1 MSKQHP
7 KATPQREIGPLGKLK
22 PEADWYEGRDNLQEV
37 VDARL
42 SSLQAL
48 LLTEDRIRKAKTENE
63 LQHLITNET
72 RKFSGARQIFLLQK
86 KSKRNFQVVCVSS
99 MAITERDTPLIRW
112 VEEIVRN
119 IPDAD
124 GGKDSIDFELPGF
137 ANTDEEETKRYPFR
151 HLCWQPLKL
160 ADGTVFAGM
169 LLARNA
175 PWNTSSLETLDRE
188 AEFFA
193 HAWSALNRP
202 GKLHPK
208 PTGSREIKL
217 AITFSAL
224 LLLCAPIPLRTL
236 APVEII
242 PQDPFI
248 VAAPIDGVI
257 DNILIEPNQSVNA
270 RQPLIKFDD
279 TKLRNRLE
287 ISERDM
293 RVAEAS
299 YQRASQAA
307 FFNEDARHKLAITKA
322 EYELKRSEYKF
333 AAKEFDR
340 TVLMAPQSGLAIF
353 ASKDDWKG
361 RPVMTGQQIMYIA
374 NPDRVV
380 VQINLPVTDAI
391 AIKKG
396 AAIRLFL
403 DADPLTAIT
412 ATVTETSY
420 HAQPTD
426 GNALAYKLRA
436 KLYATGKTKPRI
448 GARGTAQIYGDNV
461 PLAYY
466 LFRKPLSWLRQN
478 FGL

>member
-1 MSKQHP
+1 MSSQRP
-7 KATPQREIGPLGKLK
+7 EATPQRENGPLGKL
-22 PEADWYEGRDNLQEV
+22 ESGADWYEGRDNLQEV

-42 SSLQAL
+42 SSLQSL

-72 RKFSGARQIFLLQK
+72 RKFSGARQIFLLRK

-112 VEEIVRN
+112 VEGMVKDL
-119 IPDAD
+119 PDVEVNKEA
-124 GGKDSIDFELPGF
+124 IDFELPGF
-137 ANTDEEETKRYPFR
+137 ANANYEETKIYPFR
-151 HLCWQPLKL
+151 HLCWQPLML
-160 ADGTVFAGM
+160 SDGTVFAGM

-175 PWNTSSLETLDRE
+175 PWNNSSLETLSRE

-193 HAWSALNRP
+193 HAWSALKRP
-202 GKLHPK
+202 DKLRPK
-208 PTGSREIKL
+208 ATGSREIKL
-217 AITFSAL
+217 ALTFSAIL
-224 LLLCAPIPLRTL
+224 LLGLPIPLRTL

-242 PQDPFI
+242 PEDPFI

-257 DNILIEPNQSVNA
+257 DNILIEPNQPINA
-270 RQPLIKFDD
+270 KEPLVQFDD

-293 RVAEAS
+293 KVAEAS

-307 FFNEDARHKLAITKA
+307 FFNEDARHKLAITRA

-333 AAKEFDR
+333 ASKEFKR

-361 RPVMTGQQIMYIA
+361 KPVMTGQQIMYIA
-374 NPDRVV
+374 NPDKVV
-380 VQINLPVTDAI
+380 VQIDLPVTDAI

-396 AAIRLFL
+396 APIRLFL
-403 DADPLTAIT
+403 DADPLAAVT

-436 KLYATGKTKPRI
+436 RLNTSDKRVPRI

-478 FGL
+478 FGI